1 MIYTD
6 DNISLDR
13 VVEAIYLEEEFD
25 NRLSYCNIHVNPI
38 NPTYIIG
45 KTVIINSVD
54 YPKENI
60 EVLRKN
66 NCKIYY
72 RISLTKREKLYQY
85 IDKPYFDIMWNGQ
98 EIVINN
104 REELN
109 NLLSNN
115 SSLGDWNVSFPDY
128 KLYFPKLFIKDK
140 SLHSLLMDEDGNL
153 SYLGWLLYQVGLNLC
168 NSKFKDLD
176 IIKSKKVT
184 L

>member
-13 VVEAIYLEEEFD
+13 ITEAIYLEEEFD
-25 NRLSYCNIHVNPI
+25 NRLGYCNVHINPI

-54 YPKENI
+54 YPKDNI
-60 EVLRKN
+60 EILKRN

-72 RISLTKREKLYQY
+72 RVSLIENEKVYSY
-85 IDKPYFDIMWNGQ
+85 IIKPFFDIMWNGQ
-98 EIVINN
+98 EIIIDNKKDFDDI
-104 REELN
+104 LN
-109 NLLSNN
+109 NN
-115 SSLGDWNVSFPDY
+115 SSLGDWNISFPEY
-128 KLYFPKLFIKDK
+128 KLYFPKLYIKDK
-140 SLHSLLMDEDGNL
+140 SIESLLKDKNGNL
-153 SYLGWLLYQVGLNLC
+153 SYLGWLLYQVGLNIC
-168 NSKFKDLD
+168 DSKFKDLD